1 MTGSYNAYISKTIRR
16 SVTVY
21 VRRKAVVGLLFY
33 LVQILGKLEN
43 FARPVLDLS
52 LLEAGEDDLKEVLE
66 SLKNRVSV
74 TRTEGGVNIVLE
86 IELMMEFIEEY
97 LRIEYSGEGGATA
110 ALQKVDTEVSGVAV
124 KGAMMLPGRYVY
136 VTFSSKTDANGDR
149 MFEELAENI
158 APNHLI
164 ILTAMGELKVYYSK
178 PRFVGENKVLWGKVV
193 LLPASFLLEKVANI
207 RDAVDFE
214 FSDKNVKFTL
224 MTKY

>member
-1 MTGSYNAYISKTIRR
+1 
-16 SVTVY
+16 VTVY

>member
-1 MTGSYNAYISKTIRR
+1 MYNAYISKTVRR

-52 LLEAGEDDLKEVLE
+52 LPEAGEDDLKEVLE

-110 ALQKVDTEVSGVAV
+110 ALQKVDTEVCGVAV

-136 VTFSSKTDANGDR
+136 VTFSSKTGANGDR

>member
-1 MTGSYNAYISKTIRR
+1 
-16 SVTVY
+16 VY

>member
-1 MTGSYNAYISKTIRR
+1 
-16 SVTVY
+16 
-21 VRRKAVVGLLFY
+21 
-33 LVQILGKLEN
+33 
-43 FARPVLDLS
+43 
-52 LLEAGEDDLKEVLE
+52 
-66 SLKNRVSV
+66 VSV

>member
-1 MTGSYNAYISKTIRR
+1 M
-16 SVTVY
+16 TVY

-52 LLEAGEDDLKEVLE
+52 LPEAGEDDLKEVLE

>member
-52 LLEAGEDDLKEVLE
+52 LPEAGEDDLKEVLE

>member
-1 MTGSYNAYISKTIRR
+1 LTGSYNAYISKTIRR

-52 LLEAGEDDLKEVLE
+52 LPEAGEDDLKEVLE

-124 KGAMMLPGRYVY
+124 KGAMTLPGRYVY

>member
-1 MTGSYNAYISKTIRR
+1 LTGSYNAYISKTIRR

>member
-52 LLEAGEDDLKEVLE
+52 LPEAGEDDLKEVLE

-124 KGAMMLPGRYVY
+124 KGAMTLPGRYVY
-136 VTFSSKTDANGDR
+136 VTFSNKTDANGDR

>member
-1 MTGSYNAYISKTIRR
+1 LTGSYNAYISKTIRR

-52 LLEAGEDDLKEVLE
+52 LPEAGEDDLKEVLE

>member
-1 MTGSYNAYISKTIRR
+1 
-16 SVTVY
+16 VY

-52 LLEAGEDDLKEVLE
+52 LPEAGEDDLKEVLE

>member
-1 MTGSYNAYISKTIRR
+1 
-16 SVTVY
+16 
-21 VRRKAVVGLLFY
+21 
-33 LVQILGKLEN
+33 VQILGKLEN

-52 LLEAGEDDLKEVLE
+52 LPEAGEDDLKEVLE

>member
-1 MTGSYNAYISKTIRR
+1 
-16 SVTVY
+16 VY

-52 LLEAGEDDLKEVLE
+52 LPEAGEDDIKEVLE

>member
-1 MTGSYNAYISKTIRR
+1 LTGSYNAYISKTIRR

-52 LLEAGEDDLKEVLE
+52 LPEAGEDDLKEVLE

-86 IELMMEFIEEY
+86 VELMMEFIEEY

>member
-1 MTGSYNAYISKTIRR
+1 LTGSYNAYISKTIRR

-52 LLEAGEDDLKEVLE
+52 LPEAGEDDLKEVLE

-86 IELMMEFIEEY
+86 VELMMEFIEEY

-149 MFEELAENI
+149 MFEEVAENI